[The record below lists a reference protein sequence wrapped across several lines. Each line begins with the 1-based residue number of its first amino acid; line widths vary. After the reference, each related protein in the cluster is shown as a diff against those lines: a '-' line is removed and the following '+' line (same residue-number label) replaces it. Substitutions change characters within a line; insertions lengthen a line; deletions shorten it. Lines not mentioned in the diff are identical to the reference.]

1 MVGSVIEQEDVGLGI
16 NVPVIKDWKLNEDI
30 RHLGLNVK

>member
-16 NVPVIKDWKLNEDI
+16 NVPVIKNLKPNEDI
-30 RHLGLNVK
+30 RHLGLTV